1 MSTKSVFTMG
11 FLSILA
17 ATGLF
22 AVSNGFAADEQRT
35 SQTEKLVALAVS
47 GDSESGE
54 TLAQTRVDVVEKA
67 PLNTV
72 VCKGTLALTRV
83 DVVDTLPLKS
93 KSCKPTVGDMS
104 QYTNPISLSH

>member
-1 MSTKSVFTMG
+1 MSTKGVFTMG

-35 SQTEKLVALAVS
+35 SQNEKLVTQAVS

-54 TLAQTRVDVVEKA
+54 TLAIDRVDVVSSPPSQA
-67 PLNTV
+67 V
-72 VCKGTLALTRV
+72 ACKETLAPRRV
-83 DVVDTLPLKS
+83 DVVGTLPLKPE
-93 KSCKPTVGDMS
+93 SCEPTIEYVSPYTRSMS
-104 QYTNPISLSH
+104 H